1 MFQFELLTMRDW
13 LSVAAF
19 AVIFAGCL
27 YFGLHGLLFEYVN

>member
-27 YFGLHGLLFEYVN
+27 YFGLHWLLWEYVN